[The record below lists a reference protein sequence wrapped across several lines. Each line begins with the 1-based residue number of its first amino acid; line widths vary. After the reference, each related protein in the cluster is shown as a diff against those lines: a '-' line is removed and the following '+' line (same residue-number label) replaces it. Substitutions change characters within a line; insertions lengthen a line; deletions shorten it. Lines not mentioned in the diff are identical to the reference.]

1 VAAPWLPCSVTLLAL
16 VLGVFPIHC
25 IGNPTSE
32 HQMAAMAHAS
42 GALPPAV
49 LGSVSFQ
56 ISCKPR
62 VATPLSRRPPSCAT
76 RAVSHLYAVGP
87 FAGRHSFEPR
97 NIRKIGDFLMSS
109 FESLGVTFM

>member
-1 VAAPWLPCSVTLLAL
+1 MAAPWLPCSVTLLAL

-49 LGSVSFQ
+49 LGSEAAVRYAAIAPAAPHALHMPSHIFMRLGLLQ
-56 ISCKPR
+56 DDIRS
-62 VATPLSRRPPSCAT
+62 SRETLEKLAI
-76 RAVSHLYAVGP
+76 
-87 FAGRHSFEPR
+87 F
-97 NIRKIGDFLMSS
+97 
-109 FESLGVTFM
+109 